1 MDDAADRRG
10 RRRGTL
16 AAGLALLAAIAWPG
30 ERASAQQAQYPWSLS
45 HYYTIPAS
53 PDQPRELVPLT
64 IPGCVTTMGADVGPN
79 VAVYCGTHGTPVSSG
94 ATGSAG
100 ASSTP
105 TPTGPLGVMGAQSG
119 GVTSASPNT
128 FTLIL
133 AASPQ
138 RHGCVVQNT
147 SSGVEYFFVGSNT
160 PLIGTAIQVAPSGTY
175 DCAHSNVVDQGDVR
189 IASASPSA
197 PFVMIA
203 Q

>member
-1 MDDAADRRG
+1 MIRSAV
-10 RRRGTL
+10 L
-16 AAGLALLAAIAWPG
+16 AALLACTLAGMPWSA
-30 ERASAQQAQYPWSLS
+30 RAQTQPQAQAPAGAPLPTVRLWTAYQVSDPSGALWGQAISVVTLCPSL
-45 HYYTIPAS
+45 
-53 PDQPRELVPLT
+53 
-64 IPGCVTTMGADVGPN
+64 VTTVGLG
-79 VAVYCGTHGTPVSSG
+79 VAQICPGSSPANPLYVSGGGGT
-94 ATGSAG
+94 SA
-100 ASSTP
+100 
-105 TPTGPLGVMGAQSG
+105 PTGPLGVAGAQSG
-119 GVTSASPNT
+119 GATSANPNT

-133 AASPQ
+133 TSSPQ

-160 PLIGTAIQVAPSGTY
+160 PSIGSAIQVSPSGTY